1 VEAFM
6 KKHRLLTAD
15 FAKTADALANES
27 FHGIIHLDICEGL
40 GEMDP
45 FIGNY
50 APVFFTY
57 TFYGHLYAAQM
68 YAIKLF
74 DTHGAAFTIP
84 KYLEMARLRKDRF
97 RHASEAEVLE
107 GIAEAGVVIKRLTP
121 AINVLRRRRNDFLA
135 HISES
140 LVFKSEELQL
150 AKTLTIGQIRDVLL
164 EGARVVNSLLLM
176 WNKCANQLL
185 DRDSDDYKKVVS
197 IVNKQ
202 LCAEAKEHDEEFGR
216 YGLTIPSHARPRDCP

>member
-1 VEAFM
+1 V

-15 FAKTADALANES
+15 FAKIADALVDES
-27 FHGIIHLDICEGL
+27 FHGIIHLEICKGL

-84 KYLEMARLRKDRF
+84 KYLEMARLRKDKF
-97 RHASEAEVLE
+97 PHAPEAEVL
-107 GIAEAGVVIKRLTP
+107 GAIADAKIVIKKLTP
-121 AINVLRRRRNDFLA
+121 AISVLRRRRNDFLA

-140 LVFKSEELQL
+140 LVFKPEELRL
-150 AKTLTIGQIRDVLL
+150 AKTLTMAQIREVLL
-164 EGARVVNSLLLM
+164 EGAKVVNSLLCM
-176 WNKCANQLL
+176 WNKCTNQLL
-185 DRDSDDYKKVVS
+185 DSDSDDYKKVVS
-197 IVNKQ
+197 IVNKH
-202 LCAEAKEHDEEFGR
+202 LCAEAKAHDEEFGR